1 MIEARAAGDVSEALL
16 SVTQTGYDAGAL
28 VRLGSLLEAAAEFSH
43 ALGTVQGRQIGAQID
58 TLGRQLAFLIREVHE
73 AAEDLGATVAV
84 LPPHRTPKP
93 PCPRPRPALDTTP
106 PVPVHRSAAPARS
119 P

>member
-1 MIEARAAGDVSEALL
+1 M
-16 SVTQTGYDAGAL
+16 
-28 VRLGSLLEAAAEFSH
+28 VRLEHLLDAAADFSH
-43 ALGTVQGRQIGAQID
+43 ALDTVRGHQIGARID
-58 TLGRQLAFLIREVHE
+58 ALVRRLAFLVREAHE

-93 PCPRPRPALDTTP
+93 PRIRQRPALDTTP
-106 PVPVHRSAAPARS
+106 PTPPPRTASPARR